1 MTRFWWRYIHQNGL
15 PLPLPRKKNVSIA
28 LVELTHCSKI
38 AREDEERDKGL
49 EIVLRALR
57 KCSLKTTSSEQK
69 LPCYW
74 EKREN
79 NGGRSANNMNAIT
92 SKHGRFVEWIFG
104 IVFHSFSPARWK
116 NVVLLYV
123 YIKIALWKC
132 PLAWTANSKRVFAS
146 RTILSIIFREI
157 NIARFL
163 LPFKIVSQLKNPN
176 LKRNF

>member
-28 LVELTHCSKI
+28 LVELTHCSKDEI

-146 RTILSIIFREI
+146 RAILSIIFREI
-157 NIARFL
+157 NIARFPSFP
-163 LPFKIVSQLKNPN
+163 PFQNRVPIKES
-176 LKRNF
+176 